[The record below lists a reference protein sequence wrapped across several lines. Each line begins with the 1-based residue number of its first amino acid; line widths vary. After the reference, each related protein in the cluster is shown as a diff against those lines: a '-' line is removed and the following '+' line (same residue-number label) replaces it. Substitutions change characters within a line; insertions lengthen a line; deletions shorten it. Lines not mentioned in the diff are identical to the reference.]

1 MTTLTAEPVVIN
13 ESYID
18 TNALHDKDMMHIPV
32 NMISVRE
39 GFNPRRYFS
48 DDALNALVESI
59 KAQGIVQ
66 PIVVKPNKEKDG
78 FHLIAGERRFR
89 ASKLAGIESIPTI
102 VRLVSDED
110 ALAMAVTENSERQ
123 DVSAAEE
130 AKACHRMMTMCDGD
144 RQETALALG
153 WSRKK
158 LDMRLSLLH
167 CSDNVLNA
175 LEQRQINIGHAE
187 LLAGISKSFQDESL
201 AGIIDNKVSVSALKE
216 MLGRYAYKL
225 NEAVFDLSGC
235 EGCPHNSTSTADM
248 FDASLSDGHCMNREC
263 YDKKTN
269 AHLTAKKEELTQE
282 FPVIWMDVEKA
293 SDMRRHLVREGEH
306 GVGREQY
313 NACQGCANFGAVMLT
328 EKGKEGTVEQGICFD
343 TSCNSKKVAEY
354 QKELKEEQESSPVE
368 FSETTGT
375 VTASKPKTSK
385 PKATNETPK
394 KVKTFVHGKH
404 YQACSQ
410 EVLNNGEMTR
420 IFALLAL
427 VDSVKN
433 RRSNHLIK
441 PLLVEHG
448 LEKLETMF
456 NKAEMVTTLAG
467 LSAETISQLIRAYS
481 ATLAGAIE
489 ESKLEYEQ
497 SESLAIAH
505 AVMRHTQADMK
516 QYFQVDKAF
525 LETLTITGLKSLLEE
540 AGFITWY
547 DNKHGDG
554 EAAENVLKGKR
565 GEQIKAVLDSGFD
578 WSGFVPKVANLP

>member
-1 MTTLTAEPVVIN
+1 MTTNTAEIIQN
-13 ESYID
+13 TEFSLD
-18 TNALHDKDMMHIPV
+18 MAALHDQAMMHLPLDMV
-32 NMISVRE
+32 SVRE

-48 DDALNALVESI
+48 DDALTALVDSI
-59 KAQGIVQ
+59 KAQGVVQ
-66 PIVVKPNKEKDG
+66 PIVVKPNKEKTG

-89 ASKLAGIESIPTI
+89 ASNLAGIDSIPAIIRMVT
-102 VRLVSDED
+102 DEE
-110 ALAMAVTENSERQ
+110 ALSMAITENSERQ

-130 AKACHRMMTMCDGD
+130 AKACHRMMALCDGD

-158 LDMRLSLLH
+158 LDSRLSLLH

-201 AGIIDNKVSVSALKE
+201 PGIIENKVSVSALKD

-248 FDASLSDGHCMNREC
+248 FDASLSDGHCMNRDC
-263 YDKKTN
+263 YDKKTQT
-269 AHLTAKKEELTQE
+269 HLSTKKEELTQE
-282 FPVIWMDVEKA
+282 FPVIWMDVEK
-293 SDMRRHLVREGEH
+293 SPDMRRHLVREGEQ

-313 NACQGCANFGAVMLT
+313 NACQGCASFGALMLT

-343 TSCNSKKVAEY
+343 TTCNSKKVAEY
-354 QKELKEEQESSPVE
+354 QKEIKEAQKTSPV
-368 FSETTGT
+368 SVSGETNT
-375 VTASKPKTSK
+375 VTANKSKPTKPKT
-385 PKATNETPK
+385 TNETPK
-394 KVKTFVHGKH
+394 KVKTFVHNKQ
-404 YQACSQ
+404 YQACTQ
-410 EVLNNGEMTR
+410 EVLTSDAMIR
-420 IFALLAL
+420 VFALLAL

-456 NKAEMVTTLAG
+456 NKADMVTTLAG
-467 LSAETISQLIRAYS
+467 LPAETIAQLIRGYS

-497 SESLAIAH
+497 SESLAVAH
-505 AVMRHTQADMK
+505 AVMKHTQADMK

-525 LETLTITGLKSLLEE
+525 LKTLTISGLKSLLEE
-540 AGFITWY
+540 AGFIQWF
-547 DNKHGDG
+547 DAKHGEG
-554 EAAENVLKGKR
+554 ETAKTVLKGKR
-565 GEQIKAVLDSGFD
+565 DEQINAVMDSGFD